1 MIVRCQEPSS
11 SSHGGI
17 ATMACVGEERWQ
29 MLKIGYALMLAAGAG
44 LVGFALYHAVSLLIS
59 APDIGLFFKVLILVA
74 GVGIGLTLIGL
85 VIEKRKDGE
94 HVASDDE

>member
-11 SSHGGI
+11 SCYCGI
-17 ATMACVGEERWQ
+17 ATMARAGEARWQ

-44 LVGFALYHAVSLLIS
+44 LVGFALYHAVSLLVS

>member
-1 MIVRCQEPSS
+1 
-11 SSHGGI
+11 
-17 ATMACVGEERWQ
+17 
-29 MLKIGYALMLAAGAG
+29 MLKIGYALMLTAGAG
-44 LVGFALYHAVSLLIS
+44 LIGFALYHAVSRLIS

-74 GVGIGLTLIGL
+74 GVGIVLTLIGL